1 MDNLTSRTANR
12 KPQVAEWQTFFAGC
26 WATIAFVND
35 EERASAYTAAILEQ
49 LNAEIAARDS
59 NVKALAKR
67 MGVDYGTFRRYTEG
81 ERPMPMTR
89 LWQALDTLGIDYGV
103 FTRRASERLEENRAS
118 GKKADPS

>member
-1 MDNLTSRTANR
+1 MANISYR
-12 KPQVAEWQTFFAGC
+12 IV
-26 WATIAFVND
+26 ATIAFVND

-67 MGVDYGTFRRYTEG
+67 MNMDYGTLRRYTEG
-81 ERPMPMTR
+81 ERPLPMTK

-103 FTRRASERLEENRAS
+103 FTRRASERLEENRAA
-118 GKKADPS
+118 GKRGDPR